1 MLSLFYMWHVR
12 RDDLISQ
19 HDFYVAEGKARITEQ
34 FSDSQRLEHE
44 AKEKAEQWLSSVY
57 FDPDRDDPA
66 DMYEH
71 ANDLEIQ
78 FYSSLDELGNSF
90 RLALISGMFH
100 RWECAVRDWLTCN
113 DGVLYWSK
121 GTALPQAIWKANF
134 HQIFELF
141 ECAGLF
147 PAEDEVKKTLNKC
160 RLVVN
165 TYKHGRGS
173 GLDEL
178 RQVYPELLDRY
189 QLGKEYEW
197 FSAEHRSYDDL
208 YVPPSMIDEFS
219 GAIVE
224 FWKAIPEYITEDD
237 FSNFPAWF
245 DRAINKAS
253 ISVVDNHAKQ
263 SGFGMLTSQHK
274 KAVPV
279 DFDPATQMQ
288 RNEEI

>member
-1 MLSLFYMWHVR
+1 MFSLFYMWHVR

-71 ANDLEIQ
+71 ANDLKIQ
-78 FYSSLDELGNSF
+78 LYSSLDELGNSF

-113 DGVLYWSK
+113 DGALFWSK
-121 GTALPQAIWKANF
+121 GTDLLQAIWKANF

-147 PAEDEVKKTLNKC
+147 PDEDEVKDTLNKC

-165 TYKHGRGS
+165 AYKHGRGS
-173 GLDEL
+173 SLNEL
-178 RQVYPELLDRY
+178 KSKFPELLDPYNLRERDS
-189 QLGKEYEW
+189 LHVEYLD
-197 FSAEHRSYDDL
+197 YDDL
-208 YVPPSMIDEFS
+208 YVSPSLIDEFS
-219 GAIVE
+219 GAIVK
-224 FWKAIPEYITEDD
+224 FWKAIPNHITDD
-237 FSNFPAWF
+237 DLNELPVWF
-245 DRAINKAS
+245 ASAINKDCTSVAS
-253 ISVVDNHAKQ
+253 NDSKQ
-263 SGFGMLTSQHK
+263 SGFGMLTSHHK